1 MNYCFV
7 MQRYLFFS
15 REQSLYIIFTII
27 NGSRGGVGKQSTIFA
42 MHNLPCQAWFTQ
54 TLFDQY

>member
-1 MNYCFV
+1 

-27 NGSRGGVGKQSTIFA
+27 NGLRGGVGKLNSIFA
-42 MHNLPCQAWFTQ
+42 MHNQ
-54 TLFDQY
+54 TCSGMDYTNAI